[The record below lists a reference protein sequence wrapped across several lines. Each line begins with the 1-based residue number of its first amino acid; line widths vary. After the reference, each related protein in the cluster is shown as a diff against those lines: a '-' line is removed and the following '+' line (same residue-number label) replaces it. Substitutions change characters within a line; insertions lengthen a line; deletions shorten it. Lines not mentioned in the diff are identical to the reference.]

1 MYQFSLLYKQSD
13 VIQVKEKSEFSLQKF
28 EVNFFYHSFSFA
40 LKTVYQGREEYETT
54 DIVER
59 KKKPLKISV
68 QSEKNER
75 KKKKYIFWF
84 LTRK

>member
-40 LKTVYQGREEYETT
+40 LKTVYQGREEYEKT

-68 QSEKNER
+68 QSEKIER
-75 KKKKYIFWF
+75 KKRNISFGF
-84 LTRK
+84 